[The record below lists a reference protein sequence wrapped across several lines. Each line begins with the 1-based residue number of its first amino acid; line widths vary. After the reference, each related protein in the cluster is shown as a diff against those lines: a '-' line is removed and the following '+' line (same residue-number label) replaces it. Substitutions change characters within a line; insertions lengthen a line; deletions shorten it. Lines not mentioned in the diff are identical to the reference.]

1 VVLALLACSS
11 YSYSDETVFGTTG
24 NAASDGYNWVMTN
37 ILPQQA
43 GLAVNGVIYQYT
55 TVKNTEDDM
64 VVSVQNENARG
75 SGYIFR
81 EVDDWS
87 GIPGN
92 TINKVIPV
100 NNIDISYW
108 GRGSIDWTGTGNVE
122 DAKVIYTYQYDP
134 CFDPQ
139 TDPTCPGYIDQFVVD
154 LQSEQVEIVDP
165 LDDDVIQDE
174 LDRKGVDTEDDD
186 QEERDNKK
194 MKSEKKIEE
203 RLEKILGI
211 VNTTLL
217 AADAVAK
224 HEELISIAAI
234 PTSYYSTIPGG
245 VIDDAP
251 KLADSNLPEN
261 KNALRVGLA
270 QQVKHEK
277 LVDLQYEK

>member
-1 VVLALLACSS
+1 
-11 YSYSDETVFGTTG
+11 
-24 NAASDGYNWVMTN
+24 MTN

-43 GLAVNGVIYQYT
+43 GLAVNGVIYRYT
-55 TVKNTEDDM
+55 TVKNAEDDM

-92 TINKVIPV
+92 TINKVVPV
-100 NNIDISYW
+100 NNVDISYW
-108 GRGSIDWTGTGNVE
+108 GRGSIDWTGTGNVT

-139 TDPTCPGYIDQFVVD
+139 SDPTCPGYINKFMD
-154 LQSEQVEIVDP
+154 LSQAEAVDP

-174 LDRKGVDTEDDD
+174 LDRKAVNMEDDD

-217 AADAVAK
+217 AADAVAR
-224 HEELISIAAI
+224 HQELISIAAI
-234 PTSYYSTIPGG
+234 PASYNTTIPGG
-245 VIDDAP
+245 TIDDAP

-261 KNALRVGLA
+261 KNGLRVGLA
-270 QQVKHEK
+270 QQLKHK
-277 LVDLQYEK
+277 KMVDLQYEK

>member
-1 VVLALLACSS
+1 M
-11 YSYSDETVFGTTG
+11 FGTTG